1 MIQEKGKRRARR
13 APALLAAYLALALL
27 AGCAGGA
34 GSSAAEQN
42 SASSVSYTHLDVY
55 KRQSPR
61 CCPSCTGRAP
71 TARRCIRCCMRTAR
85 PQGCTA

>member
-34 GSSAAEQN
+34 ADTAARARSSGW
-42 SASSVSYTHLDVY
+42 
-55 KRQSPR
+55 P
-61 CCPSCTGRAP
+61 
-71 TARRCIRCCMRTAR
+71 
-85 PQGCTA
+85 